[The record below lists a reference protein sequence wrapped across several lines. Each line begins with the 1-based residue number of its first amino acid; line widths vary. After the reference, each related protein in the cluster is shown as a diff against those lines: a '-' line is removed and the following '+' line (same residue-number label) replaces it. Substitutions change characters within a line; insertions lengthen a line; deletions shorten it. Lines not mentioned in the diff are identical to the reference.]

1 PSSPAAAHTRPSGT
15 TPRNRKTGAGGGHE
29 PRRGTAPPR
38 ASAPALQF
46 FCDQVLHRRVVQRQ
60 LRIHPLELGVLRFQ
74 VLDPS
79 QVRRLHP
86 AVLRLPLVVRR
97 RTDPRLPA
105 EILHR
110 NPGITLLEDR
120 DDLSLAE
127 LRLLHGTSWLKR
139 CQKVLLVGCPGSGG
153 AYGGARHGALHRQA
167 RETRTE
173 AGFLGTSWSSP
184 AGCGCRCPC
193 LPPETGCVFSAFRL
207 W

>member
-1 PSSPAAAHTRPSGT
+1 PSRTA
-15 TPRNRKTGAGGGHE
+15 PRNRKTGAVGGHQ

-60 LRIHPLELGVLRFQ
+60 LRIRPLELGVLRFQ

-127 LRLLHGTSWLKR
+127 LRLLYRTSWLKR
-139 CQKVLLVGCPGSGG
+139 CQKVLPVVRSVSDV
-153 AYGGARHGALHRQA
+153 
-167 RETRTE
+167 T
-173 AGFLGTSWSSP
+173 
-184 AGCGCRCPC
+184 
-193 LPPETGCVFSAFRL
+193 
-207 W
+207 